1 MAAKQ
6 FDVGPVTSYAIA
18 VEHGYTGTEAEWIA
32 LIQAVTSNAEAA
44 VAAAEAAQNARTE
57 VMSTQLTRLQEINT
71 AAQTALG
78 EAQALHA
85 SQILQLQSIAAEA
98 EAAAASAQ
106 AGAEAAADAIS
117 DAQTAAEAAQTQVE
131 NMIATIPSDYS
142 DLSAKVLLE
151 MENIPGT
158 TQTPVFVDG
167 VLTRIEHKN
176 GSNVN
181 VRVDAITI
189 TAASITEVR
198 TLSSGQT
205 LTMVSNLSTMETT
218 VTYTNV

>member
-71 AAQTALG
+71 AAQTAIG
-78 EAQALHA
+78 EAQTLHA
-85 SQILQLQSIAAEA
+85 TQILQLQSIAAEA